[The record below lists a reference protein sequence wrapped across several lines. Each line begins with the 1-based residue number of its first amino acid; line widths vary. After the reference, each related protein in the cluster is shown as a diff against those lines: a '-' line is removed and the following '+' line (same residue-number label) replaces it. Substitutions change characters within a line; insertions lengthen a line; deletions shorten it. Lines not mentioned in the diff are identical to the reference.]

1 MGLTDEVIQHYT
13 FSPNIKM
20 NHCQQPGPV
29 QQHVSFFSTFPTVF
43 EQSWD
48 IWLELEKC
56 VSIPTFFF
64 LFQTREHV
72 RCWWNTVQMCG
83 KTFYIWLISCYRMKE
98 RLSNTRDTMDV
109 REHTA
114 NHLETQFS
122 VLEKNLLNMQL
133 RLSKLNQQWPVTTLS
148 ELLFYE

>member
-1 MGLTDEVIQHYT
+1 
-13 FSPNIKM
+13 
-20 NHCQQPGPV
+20 
-29 QQHVSFFSTFPTVF
+29 
-43 EQSWD
+43 
-48 IWLELEKC
+48 
-56 VSIPTFFF
+56 
-64 LFQTREHV
+64 
-72 RCWWNTVQMCG
+72 
-83 KTFYIWLISCYRMKE
+83 MKE